1 MRWRKRN
8 PGPADEALAEAKE
21 AREAAHARGE
31 RLRAL
36 AEKLRDIRTV
46 NHLADDVRRALGDS
60 Q

>member
-1 MRWRKRN
+1 MRWRKRKPN
-8 PGPADEALAEAKE
+8 LADEALAEAQQ
-21 AREAAHARGE
+21 AREKARARGV

-36 AEKLRDIRTV
+36 ANTLKDIRTV